1 MAAKQKLLEVLQN
14 GEDVRVE
21 TKCSG
26 WVSDEKPVV
35 CSELRHIFISVLIT
49 PEGLPFQSLKLWF
62 EKRYD
67 LVTSVWQIEELR
79 DVSRRD
85 QVKKNLNAADVGTLV
100 NALRSK
106 ALVLDTLP
114 TVDYSHEIR
123 LEGANRLGLVFDLD
137 AFTVHGF

>member
-1 MAAKQKLLEVLQN
+1 MRVVLDTN
-14 GEDVRVE
+14 
-21 TKCSG
+21 
-26 WVSDEKPVV
+26 
-35 CSELRHIFISVLIT
+35 IFISALIT

-85 QVKKNLNAADVGTLV
+85 RVKKNLNAADVGTLV

-114 TVDYSHEIR
+114 AVDYSPDPDDNNIIAAALAGVAQYIVSRDKEDV
-123 LEGANRLGLVFDLD
+123 LALGSVEGVRILAVRDFVGLF
-137 AFTVHGF
+137 GR